1 MEEKDKLTLNE
12 NERLLKRKET
22 ATLVVD
28 KEEEVSNE
36 IKTEQD
42 VLLLRKQLADEKQL
56 KLKLAKKE
64 QAVVDTPNYDM
75 IKEISPEKRKQI
87 YKIEKTETKVEK
99 KPFSVG
105 RKFKFIIFAIIFL
118 ISGAFCISSG
128 VNLANASSMLAESQA
143 EYELN
148 LAKLLKKISKTD
160 SGNKMLELIETYPSE
175 FNDPSSIAE
184 QTNWFDK
191 ICNFLSG
198 LFGG

>member
-1 MEEKDKLTLNE
+1 MEEKDKLNLNE
-12 NERLLKRKET
+12 EERLLKAKST
-22 ATLVVD
+22 STLVID
-28 KEEEVSNE
+28 KEEE
-36 IKTEQD
+36 KTKQD
-42 VLLLRKQLADEKQL
+42 VLELRKQLAEEKQL
-56 KLKLAKKE
+56 KLKLSKKE
-64 QAVVDTPNYDM
+64 QAVVETPNYDM

-87 YKIEKTETKVEK
+87 YKVEKTQQKIEK
-99 KPFSVG
+99 KPFSIG
-105 RKFKFIIFAIIFL
+105 KKFKFIIFAIAFL

-128 VNLANASSMLAESQA
+128 VNLANISNSLSASQA

-148 LAKLLKKISKTD
+148 LHKLLKKISKTD

-175 FNDPSSIAE
+175 LNEPSSIAE